1 MPSPETRMKKKFLL
15 SAFRPALLIASF
27 FFTTALFAYE
37 PVLADHTKIRALS
50 DFRLTGVLELRAEKN
65 PAAAPATR
73 TLNHEGFIDLR
84 VLEVVSRD
92 TYKGESGLWL
102 WVMTTTPMWVESG
115 DYVKAYQ
122 KYLIFLA
129 DSTSV
134 FDFEE

>member
-1 MPSPETRMKKKFLL
+1 MKNHFSL
-15 SAFRPALLIASF
+15 SAFRLILCSVSLLLL
-27 FFTTALFAYE
+27 TAVLSAYE
-37 PVLADHTKIRALS
+37 PLLTDHSKIRALS
-50 DFRLTGVLELRAEKN
+50 DFRLTGVVELRTEKN

-84 VLEVVSRD
+84 VIEVVARD

-115 DYVKAYQ
+115 EYVKAYQ

-129 DSTSV
+129 DSESV